1 MINILKQS
9 GKSICYLLVMLLPQ
23 VIVSVVITV
32 GVIACLS
39 MSNQAIFE
47 YEAVMDSIY
56 ELMNPISIVSG
67 LMSLYILFLYFTI
80 REKNFFR

>member
-39 MSNQAIFE
+39 MSNQAIFGIGRG
-47 YEAVMDSIY
+47 SC
-56 ELMNPISIVSG
+56 
-67 LMSLYILFLYFTI
+67 
-80 REKNFFR
+80 REGVCQ